1 MHLPS
6 RVPHTLDGLKETLVI
21 WSAELRRA
29 VRSGRAVVLLGLYSM
44 FSALV
49 LLVVGWLAREVRAA
63 VNQKLAEAGGADA
76 DTSARLAEE
85 MRKGVLGFLTSND
98 TAMME
103 ALAQVPIEVL
113 LVFKV
118 TLFFLPA
125 YVALMG
131 FDQISG
137 EVGPRSMRYLTVRAR
152 RSSVLLGKFLSQA
165 ALLVGLVLIID
176 LAIFVYARIAN
187 PDFGF
192 AALSL
197 NLLKFWMAAI
207 VFSLSYVALTT
218 LCSSLFRS
226 PAVSLVFNFILLF
239 VFWLM
244 DTVGRASSA
253 VDAATGQ
260 QEGALRFLRYLSP
273 SYYAGDL
280 LHPKIAEFGVSGAA
294 YAGFATIFLLGAYG
308 ALRARDL

>member
-1 MHLPS
+1 VRS
-6 RVPHTLDGLKETLVI
+6 SARFAHTLDGLKETAVI

-49 LLVVGWLAREVRAA
+49 LLVVGWLASEIRAA
-63 VNQKLAEAGGADA
+63 VNKQLESAGADA
-76 DTSARLAEE
+76 DAAAKVGEEARRSL
-85 MRKGVLGFLTSND
+85 LGFLTSND

-103 ALAQVPIEVL
+103 ALSQVPLEVL
-113 LVFKV
+113 IVFKI

-176 LAIFVYARIAN
+176 LAVFIFARIAN

-192 AALSL
+192 GTLVL
-197 NLLKFWMAAI
+197 NLLKFWLAAI
-207 VFSLSYVALTT
+207 VFSLSYVALTS

-226 PAVSLVFNFILLF
+226 PAVSLVFNFIALF

-244 DTVGRASSA
+244 DTIGRA
-253 VDAATGQ
+253 VTDDNP
-260 QEGALRFLRYLSP
+260 LRYLRYLSP
-273 SYYAGDL
+273 SYYAGNL
-280 LHPKIAEFGVSGAA
+280 LHPGLAEFGASGAA
-294 YAGFATIFLLGAYG
+294 YAGFATLFLGAAYVI
-308 ALRARDL
+308 LRARDL

>member
-1 MHLPS
+1 MRNS
-6 RVPHTLDGLKETLVI
+6 ARFPHILDGLKETLVI

-49 LLVVGWLAREVRAA
+49 LLVVGWLAGQVREA
-63 VNQKLAEAGGADA
+63 VNKQLETAGAGADA
-76 DTSARLAEE
+76 SAQVGEE

-98 TAMME
+98 SAMME
-103 ALAQVPIEVL
+103 ALAQVPLEVL
-113 LVFKV
+113 VVFKI

-131 FDQISG
+131 FDQLSG

-165 ALLVGLVLIID
+165 TLLLGLVLIID

-187 PDFGF
+187 PGFGF
-192 AALSL
+192 ADVVL
-197 NLLKFWMAAI
+197 NLLKFWLAAI
-207 VFSLSYVALTT
+207 VFSLAYVSLTT

-226 PAVSLVFNFILLF
+226 PAVSLVFNFVLLF

-244 DTVGRASSA
+244 DTIGRAALASHEI
-253 VDAATGQ
+253 GGGG
-260 QEGALRFLRYLSP
+260 GALRFLRFLSP
-273 SYYAGDL
+273 SYYAGNL
-280 LHPKIAEFGVSGAA
+280 LHPKLAEFAASGAA
-294 YAGFATIFLLGAYG
+294 YAVFASVFLLSAYTV
-308 ALRARDL
+308 LRARDL

>member
-1 MHLPS
+1 M
-6 RVPHTLDGLKETLVI
+6 DGLKETLVI

-49 LLVVGWLAREVRAA
+49 LLVVGWLASQVREA
-63 VNQKLAEAGGADA
+63 VNKQLETAGAGADA
-76 DTSARLAEE
+76 SAQVGEE

-98 TAMME
+98 SAMME
-103 ALAQVPIEVL
+103 ALAQVPLEVL
-113 LVFKV
+113 VVFKI

-125 YVALMG
+125 YVVLMG

-165 ALLVGLVLIID
+165 TLLLGLVLIID

-192 AALSL
+192 ADVVL
-197 NLLKFWMAAI
+197 NLLKFWLAAI
-207 VFSLSYVALTT
+207 VFSLAYVSLTT
-218 LCSSLFRS
+218 LCSALFRS

-239 VFWLM
+239 IFWLM
-244 DTVGRASSA
+244 DTVGRASGEDG
-253 VDAATGQ
+253 V
-260 QEGALRFLRYLSP
+260 LRFLRYLSP
-273 SYYAGDL
+273 SYYAGNL
-280 LHPKIAEFGVSGAA
+280 LHPRLAEFAASGAA
-294 YAGFATIFLLGAYG
+294 YAGFATIFLLGAY
-308 ALRARDL
+308 AVLRARDL

>member
-1 MHLPS
+1 M
-6 RVPHTLDGLKETLVI
+6 DGLKETLVI

-49 LLVVGWLAREVRAA
+49 LLVVGWIAGQVREA
-63 VNQKLAEAGGADA
+63 VNKQLETAGAGADA
-76 DTSARLAEE
+76 SAQVGEE
-85 MRKGVLGFLTSND
+85 MRKGVLGFLLSD
-98 TAMME
+98 DSAMME
-103 ALAQVPIEVL
+103 ALSRVPLEVL
-113 LVFKV
+113 VVFKV

-131 FDQISG
+131 FDQLSG

-165 ALLVGLVLIID
+165 TLLLGLVLIID

-187 PDFGF
+187 PGFGF
-192 AALSL
+192 ADVVI
-197 NLLKFWMAAI
+197 NLIKFWLAAI
-207 VFSLSYVALTT
+207 VFSLAYVSLTT

-244 DTVGRASSA
+244 DTTGRAA
-253 VDAATGQ
+253 EAAYG
-260 QEGALRFLRYLSP
+260 EASVVRYVRYLSP
-273 SYYAGDL
+273 SYYSVNL
-280 LHPKIAEFGVSGAA
+280 LHPRLAEFAASGAA
-294 YAGFATIFLLGAYG
+294 YAGFAMLFLLGAY
-308 ALRARDL
+308 AVLRARDL

>member
-1 MHLPS
+1 M
-6 RVPHTLDGLKETLVI
+6 
-21 WSAELRRA
+21 
-29 VRSGRAVVLLGLYSM
+29 RSGRAVVLLGLYSM

-49 LLVVGWLAREVRAA
+49 LLVVGWLAREVRNA
-63 VNQKLAEAGGADA
+63 VNQQLVNAGADTDA
-76 DTSARLAEE
+76 SVRVAEE

-103 ALAQVPIEVL
+103 ALAQVPLEVL

-125 YVALMG
+125 YVVLMG

-165 ALLVGLVLIID
+165 SLLLGLVLIID
-176 LAIFVYARIAN
+176 LAVFIYARIAN

-192 AALSL
+192 AAMGL
-197 NLLKFWMAAI
+197 NLIKFWLAAI

-244 DTVGRASSA
+244 DTVGRA
-253 VDAATGQ
+253 VGD
-260 QEGALRFLRYLSP
+260 EHALRVLRYLSP
-273 SYYAGDL
+273 SYYASNL
-280 LHPKIAEFGVSGAA
+280 LHPKLTEFAISGVA

>member
-1 MHLPS
+1 M
-6 RVPHTLDGLKETLVI
+6 DGLKETLVI

-49 LLVVGWLAREVRAA
+49 LMVVGWLAAQVRAE
-63 VNQKLAEAGGADA
+63 VGKQVEAAGAGADV
-76 DTSARLAEE
+76 SAQANEQ
-85 MRKGVLGFLTSND
+85 MRKGMLGFLTNND
-98 TAMME
+98 NAMME
-103 ALAQVPIEVL
+103 ALAQVPMEVL
-113 LVFKV
+113 VVFKI

-165 ALLVGLVLIID
+165 TLLLGLVLIID
-176 LAIFVYARIAN
+176 LAIFVYARFAN

-192 AALSL
+192 ADVAL
-197 NLLKFWMAAI
+197 NLLKFWLAAI
-207 VFSLSYVALTT
+207 VFSLSYVSLTT
-218 LCSSLFRS
+218 LCSSLFRA

-244 DTVGRASSA
+244 DTIGRWAGDDSP
-253 VDAATGQ
+253 V
-260 QEGALRFLRYLSP
+260 RFLRYLSP
-273 SYYAGDL
+273 SYYAGNL
-280 LHPKIAEFGVSGAA
+280 LHPRLAEFGASGAA
-294 YAGFATIFLLGAYG
+294 YAAFATIFLLGAYG
-308 ALRARDL
+308 VLRARDL

>member
-1 MHLPS
+1 M
-6 RVPHTLDGLKETLVI
+6 DGLKETLVI

-49 LLVVGWLAREVRAA
+49 LLVVGWLASQVREA
-63 VNQKLAEAGGADA
+63 VNKQLETAGAGADA
-76 DTSARLAEE
+76 SAQVGEE

-98 TAMME
+98 SAMME
-103 ALAQVPIEVL
+103 ALAQVPLEVL
-113 LVFKV
+113 VVFKI

-125 YVALMG
+125 YVVLMG

-165 ALLVGLVLIID
+165 TLLLGLVLIID

-192 AALSL
+192 ADVVL
-197 NLLKFWMAAI
+197 NLLKFWLAAI
-207 VFSLSYVALTT
+207 VFSLAYVSLTT
-218 LCSSLFRS
+218 LCSALFRS

-239 VFWLM
+239 IFWLM
-244 DTVGRASSA
+244 DTIGRASGEDG
-253 VDAATGQ
+253 V
-260 QEGALRFLRYLSP
+260 LRFLRYLSP
-273 SYYAGDL
+273 SYYAGNL
-280 LHPKIAEFGVSGAA
+280 LHPRLAEFAASGAA
-294 YAGFATIFLLGAYG
+294 YAGFATIFLLGAY
-308 ALRARDL
+308 AVLRARDL

>member
-1 MHLPS
+1 M
-6 RVPHTLDGLKETLVI
+6 DGLKETLVI

-49 LLVVGWLAREVRAA
+49 LLVVGWLASEIRSA
-63 VNQKLAEAGGADA
+63 VSKQLETAGADA
-76 DTSARLAEE
+76 NATAQVGEE

-103 ALAQVPIEVL
+103 ALAQVPLEVL
-113 LVFKV
+113 VVFKI

-131 FDQISG
+131 FDQLSG

-165 ALLVGLVLIID
+165 SLLVGLVLLID
-176 LAIFVYARIAN
+176 LAIFIYARIAN

-192 AALSL
+192 ADVVL
-197 NLLKFWMAAI
+197 NLLKFWLAAI
-207 VFSLSYVALTT
+207 VFSLAYVSLTT

-244 DTVGRASSA
+244 DTIGRASG
-253 VDAATGQ
+253 DDGK
-260 QEGALRFLRYLSP
+260 LRFLRYLSP

-280 LHPKIAEFGVSGAA
+280 LHPKLAEFGASGAA
-294 YAGFATIFLLGAYG
+294 YAGFATVFLLGAY
-308 ALRARDL
+308 AVLRARDL

>member
-1 MHLPS
+1 M
-6 RVPHTLDGLKETLVI
+6 VI

-29 VRSGRAVVLLGLYSM
+29 VRSGRTVVLLGLYSM

-49 LLVVGWLAREVRAA
+49 LLVVGWIAGEIRSA
-63 VNQKLAEAGGADA
+63 VAKQLEGADA
-76 DTSARLAEE
+76 SASEQFNEE

-98 TAMME
+98 SAMIE
-103 ALAQVPIEVL
+103 ALEQVPLEVL
-113 LVFKV
+113 AVFKI

-125 YVALMG
+125 YIALMG

-152 RSSVLLGKFLSQA
+152 RSSVLLGKFLTQA
-165 ALLVGLVLIID
+165 TLLLGLVLIID
-176 LAIFVYARIAN
+176 LAIFVYARVAN

-192 AALSL
+192 ATMAL
-197 NLLKFWMAAI
+197 NLLKFWLAAI
-207 VFSLSYVALTT
+207 VFSLAYVALTT

-244 DTVGRASSA
+244 DTIGRASG
-253 VDAATGQ
+253 DTGS
-260 QEGALRFLRYLSP
+260 LRFLRYLSP

-280 LHPKIAEFGVSGAA
+280 LHPGLAQFGASGAA
-294 YAGFATIFLLGAYG
+294 YAGFALVFLVAAYG
-308 ALRARDL
+308 ILRARDL

>member
-1 MHLPS
+1 VRNS
-6 RVPHTLDGLKETLVI
+6 ARFPHTLDGLKETLVI

-49 LLVVGWLAREVRAA
+49 LMVVGWLAAQVRAE
-63 VNQKLAEAGGADA
+63 VNKQLESAGAGADA
-76 DTSARLAEE
+76 SAQVGEE
-85 MRKGVLGFLTSND
+85 MRKGMLGFLTSND
-98 TAMME
+98 SAMME
-103 ALAQVPIEVL
+103 ALAQVPMEVL
-113 LVFKV
+113 VVFKI

-165 ALLVGLVLIID
+165 TLLLGLVLIID
-176 LAIFVYARIAN
+176 LAIFVYARVAN
-187 PDFGF
+187 PTFGF
-192 AALSL
+192 ADVAL
-197 NLLKFWMAAI
+197 NLLKFWLAAI
-207 VFSLSYVALTT
+207 VFSLSYVSLTT
-218 LCSSLFRS
+218 LCSSLFRA

-244 DTVGRASSA
+244 DTLGRWAGEES
-253 VDAATGQ
+253 
-260 QEGALRFLRYLSP
+260 ALRFLRYLSP
-273 SYYAGDL
+273 SYYAGNL
-280 LHPKIAEFGVSGAA
+280 LHPRLAEFGASGAA
-294 YAGFATIFLLGAYG
+294 YAGFATIFLLGAY
-308 ALRARDL
+308 AVLRARDL

>member
-1 MHLPS
+1 MRDSARFAHI
-6 RVPHTLDGLKETLVI
+6 LDGLKETLVI

-49 LLVVGWLAREVRAA
+49 LLVVGWLASEIRSA
-63 VNQKLAEAGGADA
+63 VSKQLETAGADA
-76 DTSARLAEE
+76 NATAQVGEE

-103 ALAQVPIEVL
+103 ALAQVPLEVL
-113 LVFKV
+113 VVFKI

-131 FDQISG
+131 FDQLSG

-165 ALLVGLVLIID
+165 SLLVGLVLLID
-176 LAIFVYARIAN
+176 LAIFIYARIAN

-192 AALSL
+192 ADVVL
-197 NLLKFWMAAI
+197 NLLKFWLAAI
-207 VFSLSYVALTT
+207 VFSLAYVSLTT

-244 DTVGRASSA
+244 DTIGRASG
-253 VDAATGQ
+253 DDGK
-260 QEGALRFLRYLSP
+260 LRFLRYLSP

-280 LHPKIAEFGVSGAA
+280 LHPKLAEFGASGAA
-294 YAGFATIFLLGAYG
+294 YAGFATVFLLGAY
-308 ALRARDL
+308 AVLRARDL

>member
-1 MHLPS
+1 MCKS
-6 RVPHTLDGLKETLVI
+6 DRVTHTLDGLKETLVI
-21 WSAELRRA
+21 WGAEFRRA
-29 VRSGRAVVLLGLYSM
+29 VRSGRTVVLLGLYSM

-49 LLVVGWLAREVRAA
+49 LLVIGQLTSSFRATMNERLA
-63 VNQKLAEAGGADA
+63 GADA
-76 DTSARLAEE
+76 ESAAKMMEE
-85 MRKGVLGFLTSND
+85 MRKGVLGFLANKD
-98 TAMME
+98 TAMVE

-137 EVGPRSMRYLTVRAR
+137 EVAPRSMRYLTVRAR
-152 RSSVLLGKFLSQA
+152 RSSVLMGKFLTQA
-165 ALLVGLVLIID
+165 SLLVGLVLVID
-176 LAIFVYARIAN
+176 LAIFVYARVLN

-197 NLLKFWMAAI
+197 NLLKFWLAAI
-207 VFSLSYVALTT
+207 VFSLAYVALTT
-218 LCSSLFRS
+218 LCSCVFRS
-226 PAVSLVFNFILLF
+226 PGVSLIFNFILLF

-244 DTVGRASSA
+244 DTVGQ
-253 VDAATGQ
+253 DEGETGVRRVL
-260 QEGALRFLRYLSP
+260 GYLSP
-273 SYYAGDL
+273 SHYAGDL
-280 LHPKIAEFGVSGAA
+280 LHPKITEFGVSGAA
-294 YAGFATIFLLGAYG
+294 YAAFATLFLLGAYG

>member
-1 MHLPS
+1 M
-6 RVPHTLDGLKETLVI
+6 DGLKETLVI
-21 WSAELRRA
+21 FGAEFRRA

-49 LLVVGWLAREVRAA
+49 LLVIGKLTSDLRATMNERLAGA
-63 VNQKLAEAGGADA
+63 GADA
-76 DTSARLAEE
+76 ESTARMMEE
-85 MRKGVLGFLTSND
+85 TRKGVLGFLTSND
-98 TAMME
+98 TSMME

-137 EVGPRSMRYLTVRAR
+137 EVAPRSMRYLTVRAR
-152 RSSVLLGKFLSQA
+152 RSSVLLGKFLTQA
-165 ALLVGLVLIID
+165 ALLVGLVLVID

-192 AALSL
+192 AAMSL
-197 NLLKFWMAAI
+197 NLLKFWLAAI
-207 VFSLSYVALTT
+207 VFSLAYVALTT
-218 LCSSLFRS
+218 LCSSVFRT
-226 PAVSLVFNFILLF
+226 PGVSLVFNFILLF

-244 DTVGRASSA
+244 DTVGRASGE
-253 VDAATGQ
+253 T
-260 QEGALRFLRYLSP
+260 GALRFLRYLSP
-273 SYYAGDL
+273 SNYAGDL
-280 LHPKIAEFGVSGAA
+280 LHPNITEFGVSGAA
-294 YAGFATIFLLGAYG
+294 YAAFATLFLLGAYG

>member
-1 MHLPS
+1 M
-6 RVPHTLDGLKETLVI
+6 DGLKETLVI

-63 VNQKLAEAGGADA
+63 VNLKLAEAGGADA
-76 DTSARLAEE
+76 DTSARFAEE

-176 LAIFVYARIAN
+176 LAIFIYARIAN

-244 DTVGRASSA
+244 DTVGRASSV
-253 VDAATGQ
+253 VDAASGQ
-260 QEGALRFLRYLSP
+260 QEGALRFLCYLSP
-273 SYYAGDL
+273 SYYAGNL
-280 LHPKIAEFGVSGAA
+280 LHPRFTEFGVSGAA
-294 YAGFATIFLLGAYG
+294 YASFATIFLLGAYG

>member
-1 MHLPS
+1 
-6 RVPHTLDGLKETLVI
+6 LDGLKETLVI

-49 LLVVGWLAREVRAA
+49 LLVVGWLASQVREA
-63 VNQKLAEAGGADA
+63 VNKQLETAGAGADA
-76 DTSARLAEE
+76 SAQVGEE

-98 TAMME
+98 SAMME
-103 ALAQVPIEVL
+103 ALAQVPLEVL
-113 LVFKV
+113 VVFKI

-125 YVALMG
+125 YVVLMG

-165 ALLVGLVLIID
+165 TLLLGLVLIID

-192 AALSL
+192 ADVVL
-197 NLLKFWMAAI
+197 NLLKFWLAAI
-207 VFSLSYVALTT
+207 VFSLAYVSLTT
-218 LCSSLFRS
+218 LCSALFRS

-239 VFWLM
+239 IFWLM
-244 DTVGRASSA
+244 DTIGRASGEDG
-253 VDAATGQ
+253 V
-260 QEGALRFLRYLSP
+260 LRFLRYLSP
-273 SYYAGDL
+273 SYYAGNL
-280 LHPKIAEFGVSGAA
+280 LHPRLAEFAASGAA
-294 YAGFATIFLLGAYG
+294 YAGFATIFLLGAY
-308 ALRARDL
+308 AVLRARDL

>member
-1 MHLPS
+1 M
-6 RVPHTLDGLKETLVI
+6 DGLKETLVI

-29 VRSGRAVVLLGLYSM
+29 MRSGRAAVLLGLYSM
-44 FSALV
+44 FTALV
-49 LLVVGWLAREVRAA
+49 LLVIGWIAREIRNA
-63 VNQKLAEAGGADA
+63 VNQQLANAGADMDA
-76 DTSARLAEE
+76 PVRIAEE
-85 MRKGVLGFLTSND
+85 GRKGILGFLIGKD
-98 TAMME
+98 TALLE

-152 RSSVLLGKFLSQA
+152 RSSVLLGKFLAQA
-165 ALLVGLVLIID
+165 SLLLGLVLIID
-176 LAIFVYARIAN
+176 LAIFTFASITN

-192 AALSL
+192 AAMSL
-197 NLLKFWMAAI
+197 NLIKFWLAAI

-244 DTVGRASSA
+244 DTVGKFVSDES
-253 VDAATGQ
+253 
-260 QEGALRFLRYLSP
+260 ALRGLRYLSP
-273 SYYAGDL
+273 SFYASNL
-280 LHPKIAEFGVSGAA
+280 LHPKLTEFGVSGAA